1 MKSFYSYSQNE
12 LLVPIWP
19 SRNGLNKKFQIQTFS
34 PELLKIFLL
43 HLFHIIIL
51 WTKSN
56 FSVQCDMGHESFSVL
71 QLLRYILTSFARGQQ
86 ASGLLEIPIPAR
98 KRIFLLKLSKPLIFF
113 NWNTYDVISQLKIFR
128 ESDSSFLNQYELVLQ

>member
-12 LLVPIWP
+12 LLVLIWP
-19 SRNGLNKKFQIQTFS
+19 SRNGLNKKFQIQQTFS
-34 PELLKIFLL
+34 PEIFLL

-56 FSVQCDMGHESFSVL
+56 FSVQCDMGQESFSVL
-71 QLLRYILTSFARGQQ
+71 QLLCYILTSFARGQQ

-98 KRIFLLKLSKPLIFF
+98 KRIFLLKLSNPLIFLLI
-113 NWNTYDVISQLKIFR
+113 YVISQLRIFKNLT
-128 ESDSSFLNQYELVLQ
+128 LNRYELLLQ